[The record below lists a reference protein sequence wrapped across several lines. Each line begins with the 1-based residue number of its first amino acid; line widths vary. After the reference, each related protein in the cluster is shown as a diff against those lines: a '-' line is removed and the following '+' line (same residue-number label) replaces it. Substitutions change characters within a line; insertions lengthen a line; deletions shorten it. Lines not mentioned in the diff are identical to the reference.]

1 MFSFETTQNKC
12 LKFKFVPKQKF
23 YMFTKHE
30 IIINLMLYNYSI
42 QYNLKY
48 KSYLTAL
55 TVFYFL
61 RICLLKIIFHYYYYY
76 YLS

>member
-1 MFSFETTQNKC
+1 MFSFKTTQNKC
-12 LKFKFVPKQKF
+12 LKFKFVLKQKF

-30 IIINLMLYNYSI
+30 IILNLILDNYPI
-42 QYNLKY
+42 QYNLNY
-48 KSYLTAL
+48 KSYLAAL

-61 RICLLKIIFHYYYYY
+61 HICLLKIVFHYYYYY